1 MSKVKITIRKM
12 LCPVILLLVLVVAG
26 ATCPQIFYLNDDL
39 MIRKILNGTYTG
51 MPDGH
56 AVYMQYPLTGLLAL
70 LYRILPIV
78 PWYEVFL
85 IGCVWICM
93 VLIAEQF
100 SNKAVGCLFVTAA
113 FLPFFLYR
121 HYTVIGAVVA
131 GTAVFLL
138 CKGRRPVSSI
148 LLLWLA
154 YMIRSQVGLLALPFL
169 AAAMVW
175 QFIGVRKE
183 WKQEL
188 VGFGKYAGVLMTGL
202 LLISGIN
209 SLCYSSEQW
218 QAYFT
223 YNDARTEL
231 YDYTNFFSAEKYT
244 SNYEAFGM
252 TKEES
257 QILTEY
263 YTMLDSSIDSD
274 RLQEIATT
282 ITEGM
287 WEELELKGIIQNCL
301 LKYYLEMRFNYKPYN
316 VICVLTYIGLA
327 LCALLRKRWKELGFL
342 GVLGLGR
349 SAVWLYLIWR
359 DRFPERVALSLYQIE
374 LLLLL
379 AVGMAV
385 LKELCNRSG
394 DKKVWVARGG
404 ACVFAL
410 MCVVVGMMQYKDT
423 RYKVFRFGYAQD
435 TWQEVRDY
443 CQENPQMTFFWDVF
457 SLSECYD
464 TSDTVKPT
472 NVMMIGGWLTE
483 SPLAKARLA
492 ALGGADAAEVLY
504 HNPNV
509 RLLAN
514 DTYDIAW
521 LQEYFDNRFGD
532 CELVETNHI
541 VGGGRT
547 IIEYQL
553 VAQP

>member
-1 MSKVKITIRKM
+1 MSKVKKTISKL
-12 LCPVILLLVLVVAG
+12 LCPSLLLLVLVIAG

-51 MPDGH
+51 IPDGH
-56 AVYMQYPLTGLLAL
+56 AIYLQYPLTGLLAL
-70 LYRILPIV
+70 LYKVLPIV
-78 PWYEVFL
+78 PWYELFL
-85 IGCVWICM
+85 VGSIWLCM
-93 VLIAEQF
+93 VLIAEHFQNKVVGMLF
-100 SNKAVGCLFVTAA
+100 SVAA

-121 HYTVIGAVVA
+121 HYTVVAAVAA

-138 CKGRRPVSSI
+138 CGGKNKVTSV

-154 YMIRSQVGLLALPFL
+154 YMIRSQVGLLALPFM

-175 QFIGVRKE
+175 QLLGAKHT

-188 VGFGKYAGVLMTGL
+188 VHLCKYAGILGVGL

-209 SLCYSSEQW
+209 SLCYSSEGW
-218 QAYFT
+218 QSYFT

-231 YDYTNFFSAEKYT
+231 FDYTNFFSAEKYT

-263 YTMLDSSIDSD
+263 YTMLDSSIDSE

-301 LKYYLEMRFNYKPYN
+301 LKYYLEMRFNHKPYN
-316 VICVLTYIGLA
+316 VICVLTYIVLA
-327 LCALLRKRWKELGFL
+327 FGMLLRKRWKELGFL

-349 SAVWLYLIWR
+349 SAVWLYLIWK

-379 AVGMAV
+379 AVGMSVAKEV
-385 LKELCNRSG
+385 LDMTG
-394 DKKVWVARGG
+394 AKKVWFARGG

-410 MCVVVGMMQYKDT
+410 ACLIVGRMQYNDT

-435 TWQEVRDY
+435 TWQAVREY
-443 CQENPQMTFFWDVF
+443 CQENPQITFFWDVF

-464 TSDTVKPT
+464 TNDTMKPT

-483 SPLAKARLA
+483 SPLAKKRLE
-492 ALGGADAAEVLY
+492 ALGGADAAEALY
-504 HNPNV
+504 DNANV

-514 DTYDIAW
+514 DTYDVTW
-521 LQEYFDNRFGD
+521 LQEYFRNRFGE

-547 IIEYQL
+547 IIEYAL
-553 VAQP
+553 VAKP